1 MAQRASEPAG
11 MDIVYLVKNNS
22 DNDSQELRYS
32 LRSLK
37 NIPHRK
43 VYIVGEKPEWV
54 RNVEFI
60 PILQDKSKMDNVMT
74 SMTAAVNHE
83 AVSEDF
89 ILMNDDFFFMKRI
102 EALPALNFGL
112 IEEVIA
118 RYEYR
123 YPEGSRY
130 ISSMK
135 RAHQLLVERG
145 IAHPLSYELHV
156 PMMFNKHKAM
166 TMLRDEQWP
175 YHIRSYYGNIY
186 ATNGQSVDDVK
197 VFLEQRHNASLYQ
210 QDPEKYLDEQLFLSA
225 TGGSFGRG
233 LVGDFIRSR
242 FSETS
247 MYER

>member
-1 MAQRASEPAG
+1 MAQTASKPADI
-11 MDIVYLVKNNS
+11 DIVYLVINNS

-60 PILQDKSKMDNVMT
+60 PVLQDRPRIDNVMT
-74 SMTAAVNHE
+74 SMTTAVSHE
-83 AVSEDF
+83 VISEDF
-89 ILMNDDFFFMKRI
+89 ILMNDDFFFMKQI
-102 EALPALNFGL
+102 DFLPALNFGL
-112 IEEVIA
+112 MKEAIA
-118 RYEYR
+118 RYEHR
-123 YPEGSRY
+123 YPEGSYY

-135 RAHQLLVERG
+135 RTHKSLVERG
-145 IAHPLSYELHV
+145 IAHPLSYELHI
-156 PMMFNKHKAM
+156 PMMFNKYKAM

-186 ATNGQSVDDVK
+186 ATGGQSVADVE
-197 VFLEQRHNASLYQ
+197 VFLEQRHNSPLYQ
-210 QDPEKYLDEQLFLSA
+210 QDPEKYLDEQLLLSA

-233 LVGDFIRSR
+233 LVGSFIRSR
-242 FSETS
+242 FSEAS